1 MDMINKSEDKINQT
15 GKNGLSGF
23 WWCDSR
29 PTNGIGEKKLH
40 SVNLESPEVTVI
52 PDSTTE
58 SDNQSTVSDS
68 DSDGPILYRDEDEDE
83 DEDDEY
89 TTSKESVAD
98 IEA

>member
-1 MDMINKSEDKINQT
+1 MDMINQSIDKNQSSKNALSE
-15 GKNGLSGF
+15 F
-23 WWCDSR
+23 WWYDSR
-29 PTNGIGEKKLH
+29 PTNGIGEKLH

-58 SDNQSTVSDS
+58 SDYQSTVSDS

-83 DEDDEY
+83 EDEY

-98 IEA
+98 IEAYS